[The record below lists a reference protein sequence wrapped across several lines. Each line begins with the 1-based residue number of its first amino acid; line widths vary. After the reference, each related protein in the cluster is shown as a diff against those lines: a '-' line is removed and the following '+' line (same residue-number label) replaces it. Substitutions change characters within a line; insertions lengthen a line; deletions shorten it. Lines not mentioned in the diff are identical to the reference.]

1 MLDTL
6 LFDAGPLS
14 SADCLDHE
22 RASRREVHVVTTPGG
37 QPPQS
42 DPSQE
47 SGSQPPQVG
56 FATPST
62 GRTVLVTATAA
73 LGGFLFGYDTAV
85 INGAVK
91 AVGEAFNAS
100 PLVLGFA
107 VAAALIGCA
116 IGAWFA
122 GALADRYGR
131 IRVMI
136 LAAVAFAVSA
146 LGAGF
151 AFSIWDLAF
160 WRLIGGLGVGAASV
174 IAPAYIAEISPAH
187 LRGRLGSL
195 QQLAIVTGIFVA
207 LLVDYALV
215 AGSGSASAPLWFGL
229 ATWRWMFLSLLVP
242 AVAYGLLA
250 LTIPES
256 PRYLCAKERLGEA
269 ATVLRRFVGGDVDE
283 RIKEIIRTLRGKKV
297 EGGFATI
304 RGPRLGLLPIVW
316 VGIGLSVFQQFTGIN
331 VIFYYSSVLWQA
343 VGFDE
348 KDALAITVITSVTN
362 ILTTIIAIALVDRIG
377 RRPLL
382 LIGAIGQFVC
392 LGVLAFLFGT
402 APVING
408 TPTLGSAGPI
418 ALVAANLYVVFFG
431 ATWGPVVWVLLGEM
445 FNNKIRAMALS
456 VAAAA
461 QWVANF
467 IISTTFPALSSVGL
481 GLAYGVYTFF
491 AFVSIFFVIRYV
503 KETKGRELEE
513 MV

>member
-1 MLDTL
+1 M
-6 LFDAGPLS
+6 
-14 SADCLDHE
+14 
-22 RASRREVHVVTTPGG
+22 VTTPSG

-42 DPSQE
+42 EPSHGR
-47 SGSQPPQVG
+47 SPQQVDY
-56 FATPST
+56 ATPST

-91 AVGEAFNAS
+91 AVGEHYHAS
-100 PLVLGFA
+100 PFVLGFA

-122 GALADRYGR
+122 GGIADHYGR
-131 IRVMI
+131 IRVMV
-136 LAAVAFAVSA
+136 LAAIAFAISA
-146 LGAGF
+146 LGCGF
-151 AFSIWDLAF
+151 SFAIWDLAF

-195 QQLAIVTGIFVA
+195 QQLAIVSGIFVA

-215 AGSGSASAPLWFGL
+215 AGSGSALAPLWFGL

-242 AVAYGLLA
+242 ALAYGLLA

-256 PRYLCAKERLGEA
+256 PRYLVAKEQLDKA
-269 ATVLRRFVGGDVDE
+269 AQVLRRFVGGDVE
-283 RIKEIIRTLRGKKV
+283 EKIREIIRTLAGKDDSSS
-297 EGGFATI
+297 FANI
-304 RGPRLGLLPIVW
+304 RGPKLGLLPIVW

-343 VGFDE
+343 VGFSE
-348 KDALAITVITSVTN
+348 QNALAITVITSVTN
-362 ILTTIIAIALVDRIG
+362 ILTTIVAIALVDRIG

-382 LIGAIGQFVC
+382 LIGSIGQFVC
-392 LGVLAFLFGT
+392 LGVLAFIFGT
-402 APVING
+402 APVVNG
-408 TPTLGSAGPI
+408 TPTLGSAAPI

-461 QWVANF
+461 QWLANF
-467 IISTTFPALSSVGL
+467 VVSTTFPALSSVGL

-491 AFVSIFFVIRYV
+491 AFVSIFFVMRYV

-513 MV
+513 MI

>member
-1 MLDTL
+1 MGTKSGD
-6 LFDAGPLS
+6 
-14 SADCLDHE
+14 E
-22 RASRREVHVVTTPGG
+22 
-37 QPPQS
+37 PPQS
-42 DPSQE
+42 EVLRESAGSSQ
-47 SGSQPPQVG
+47 QTVYAP
-56 FATPST
+56 PST
-62 GRTVLVTATAA
+62 ARTVLVTATAA

-91 AVGEAFNAS
+91 AVEAFYHAS
-100 PLVLGFA
+100 PFVLGLA
-107 VAAALIGCA
+107 VAAALIGSA

-122 GALADRYGR
+122 GGIADRYGR
-131 IRVMI
+131 IRVMG
-136 LAAVAFAVSA
+136 LAAIAFAVSA

-151 AFSIWDLAF
+151 SFSIWDLAF
-160 WRLIGGLGVGAASV
+160 WRLVGGLGVGAASV

-195 QQLAIVTGIFVA
+195 QQLAIVSGIFVS

-215 AGSGSASAPLWFGL
+215 AGSGGASAPLWFGI
-229 ATWRWMFLSLLVP
+229 ATWRWMFLSLLIP
-242 AVAYGLLA
+242 ALAYGMLT

-256 PRYLCAKERLGEA
+256 PRYLVARERYDKA
-269 ATVLRRFVGGDVDE
+269 AQVLRRFVGGDADKKIREIAATLAGKRE
-283 RIKEIIRTLRGKKV
+283 R
-297 EGGFATI
+297 GGFQTI
-304 RGPRLGLLPIVW
+304 RGPALGLLPIVW

-343 VGFDE
+343 VGFSE
-348 KDALAITVITSVTN
+348 QNALAITVITSVTN

-377 RRPLL
+377 RKPLL
-382 LIGAIGQFVC
+382 LIGSIGQFVC
-392 LGVLAFLFGT
+392 LGVLTFLFGT

-408 TPTLGSAGPI
+408 TPNLGSAGPV

-461 QWVANF
+461 QWLANF
-467 IISTTFPALSSVGL
+467 VVSTTFPALSAVGL

-491 AFVSIFFVIRYV
+491 ALMSIFFVLRFV
-503 KETKGRELEE
+503 RETKGRELEE
-513 MV
+513 MI

>member
-1 MLDTL
+1 M
-6 LFDAGPLS
+6 G
-14 SADCLDHE
+14 
-22 RASRREVHVVTTPGG
+22 TTRGDE
-37 QPPQS
+37 PPQS
-42 DPSQE
+42 GLSYE
-47 SGSQPPQVG
+47 SAESAGSFQQIRHVP
-56 FATPST
+56 PST

-91 AVGEAFNAS
+91 AVGEFYHAS
-100 PLVLGFA
+100 PFVLGLA

-122 GALADRYGR
+122 GRIADRYGR
-131 IRVMI
+131 IPVMV
-136 LAAVAFAVSA
+136 LAALAFAVSA
-146 LGAGF
+146 VGAGLSF
-151 AFSIWDLAF
+151 TIWDLAF
-160 WRLIGGLGVGAASV
+160 WRVVGGLGVGAASV
-174 IAPAYIAEISPAH
+174 IAPAYIAEISPAY

-195 QQLAIVTGIFVA
+195 QQLAIVTGIFVS

-215 AGSGSASAPLWFGL
+215 AGSGSASAPLWFGV

-242 AVAYGLLA
+242 AFAYGLLT

-256 PRYLCAKERLGEA
+256 PRYLVSREQFDKA
-269 ATVLRRFVGGDVDE
+269 AQVLRRFVGGDVDE
-283 RIKEIIRTLRGKKV
+283 KIKEIVRTLAGRQERGS
-297 EGGFATI
+297 FRSI
-304 RGPRLGLLPIVW
+304 RGPALGLLPIVW
-316 VGIGLSVFQQFTGIN
+316 VGIGLSIFQQFTGIN

-343 VGFDE
+343 VGFSE
-348 KDALAITVITSVTN
+348 QNALAITVITSVTN
-362 ILTTIIAIALVDRIG
+362 ILTTVIAIALVDRIG

-382 LIGAIGQFVC
+382 LAGSIGQFVC

-402 APVING
+402 APVVNG
-408 TPTLGSAGPI
+408 TPDLGAAGPI

-461 QWVANF
+461 QWLANF
-467 IISTTFPALSSVGL
+467 VVSTTFPALSAVGL

-491 AFVSIFFVIRYV
+491 ALASIFFVLRFV
-503 KETKGRELEE
+503 KETMGRELEE